1 MEKES
6 IKVNIRISKEIKKF
20 YEDFSKEV
28 GAPQSAL
35 MALALREYMDQ
46 KSAIRDL
53 PILLDK
59 MNQIENQINGIG
71 E

>member
-1 MEKES
+1 MENES
-6 IKVNIRISKEIKKF
+6 IKVNIRISREIKRF

-35 MALALREYMDQ
+35 MALALKEYMDQ
-46 KSAIRDL
+46 KNAMRDL
-53 PILLDK
+53 PLLLNRL
-59 MNQIENQINGIG
+59 NQMQNESGGIS

>member
-1 MEKES
+1 MENES
-6 IKVNIRISKEIKKF
+6 IKVNIRISREVKKF

-35 MALALREYMDQ
+35 MALALKEYMDQ
-46 KSAIRDL
+46 KTVLREL
-53 PILLDK
+53 PLLLNK
-59 MNQIENQINGIG
+59 VNEIESKVNGN

>member
-1 MEKES
+1 MENES
-6 IKVNIRISKEIKKF
+6 IKVNIRISREIKKF

-35 MALALREYMDQ
+35 MALALKEYMDQ
-46 KSAIRDL
+46 KNAMRDL
-53 PILLDK
+53 PLLLNRL
-59 MNQIENQINGIG
+59 NQMQNESGGIS

>member
-1 MEKES
+1 MENES
-6 IKVNIRISKEIKKF
+6 IKVNIRISREIKKF

-35 MALALREYMDQ
+35 MALALKEYMDQ
-46 KSAIRDL
+46 KNAMRDL
-53 PILLDK
+53 PLLLNRL
-59 MNQIENQINGIG
+59 NQMQNEGSGIS

>member
-1 MEKES
+1 MENES
-6 IKVNIRISKEIKKF
+6 IKVNIRISREIKKF

-35 MALALREYMDQ
+35 MALALKEYMDQ
-46 KSAIRDL
+46 KNAMRDL
-53 PILLDK
+53 PLLLNRL
-59 MNQIENQINGIG
+59 NQMQNETSGIS